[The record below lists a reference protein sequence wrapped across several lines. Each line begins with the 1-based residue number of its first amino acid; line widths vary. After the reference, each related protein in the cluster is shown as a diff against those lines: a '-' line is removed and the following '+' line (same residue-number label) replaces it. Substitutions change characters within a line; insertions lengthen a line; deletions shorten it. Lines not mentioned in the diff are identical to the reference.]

1 MVLIFITKNI
11 MKKKVIYL
19 NAKTGKEVHYGE
31 QISFKESGKF
41 ENGYSFYSETSLPVI
56 NATIPELIKKGIL
69 VQKEVEIEEE
79 KQQNEEQHELTVD
92 EKLNILV
99 DAAYNLVK
107 KFNPKKIYVNFLIE
121 LVNENLNGRET
132 FDEGTDITS
141 LLKV

>member
-56 NATIPELIKKGIL
+56 NATIPDLIKKGIL
-69 VQKEVEIEEE
+69 VQKEVEIKEEE
-79 KQQNEEQHELTVD
+79 QQNEEQHEMTVD
-92 EKLNILV
+92 EKLDILV
-99 DAAYNLVK
+99 GAVHNLIK
-107 KFNPKKIYVNFLIE
+107 E
-121 LVNENLNGRET
+121 HE
-132 FDEGTDITS
+132 
-141 LLKV
+141 LLKKNIVLQSKILNRLTEEVEEDYE

>member
-56 NATIPELIKKGIL
+56 NATIPDLIKKGIL
-69 VQKEVEIEEE
+69 VQKEVEIKEEE
-79 KQQNEEQHELTVD
+79 QQNKEQHEMTVD
-92 EKLNILV
+92 EKLDILV
-99 DAAYNLVK
+99 GAVHNLIK
-107 KFNPKKIYVNFLIE
+107 E
-121 LVNENLNGRET
+121 HE
-132 FDEGTDITS
+132 
-141 LLKV
+141 LLKKNIVLQSKILNRLTEEVEEDYE

>member
-56 NATIPELIKKGIL
+56 NATIPDLIKKGIL
-69 VQKEVEIEEE
+69 VQKEVEIKEE
-79 KQQNEEQHELTVD
+79 KQHNEEHHEMTVD
-92 EKLNILV
+92 EKLDILV
-99 DAAYNLVK
+99 DAVHNLVK
-107 KFNPKKIYVNFLIE
+107 E
-121 LVNENLNGRET
+121 HE
-132 FDEGTDITS
+132 
-141 LLKV
+141 LLKEIIVLQSEILNRLTDEVEEDYE